1 MKNSS
6 NSSGENDG
14 RTGLGAYLSPLAV
27 IALSFGYA
35 VGWGAFVLPGTVF
48 LPKAGPMGTLIGILI
63 GMAAMMV
70 FALNY
75 HRLVV
80 RRPGPGGAYGFVAK
94 AFGADHGYLVA
105 WFLLLTYVAIL
116 WANSTALVIVA

>member
-1 MKNSS
+1 MNDSLKS
-6 NSSGENDG
+6 SSGKYR
-14 RTGLGAYLSPLAV
+14 RTALGAYLSPLAV

-48 LPKAGPMGTLIGILI
+48 LPKAGPLGTLIGIAI
-63 GMAAMMV
+63 GTVAVAV

-80 RRPGPGGAYGFVAK
+80 RRPGPSGAYVFVA
-94 AFGADHGYLVA
+94 
-105 WFLLLTYVAIL
+105 
-116 WANSTALVIVA
+116 